1 MRTLVRHPQ
10 PVRRARLL
18 ALGALALAALTFLSP
33 PPSAGA
39 SSIGVS
45 PSTLTFDNALRSGTY
60 QASIAVFTD
69 SSTPSTFSFQKEG
82 DVSSWLSFFDAN
94 DPNRAPVE
102 SVVAPPQGTDGFLG
116 VKVDVP
122 AGTTNGTYT
131 GSITVYSDVNKGA
144 STAGPVNVGAQVG
157 VTVNVTGTQTIS
169 GDVVDASLG
178 SSQIEVG
185 QPARFAAQIKNTGNV
200 DLQPDVAVVV
210 RAKGSDVDV
219 LSAVTQAIRPADIG
233 KLIATWD
240 THRFEV
246 GDYTAK
252 ITAKAGAVSIGERTI
267 NFRLVPEGTLRRN
280 GELRDLKVTTP
291 PSVGGAARV
300 VAEFAN
306 TGEIDAEATFR
317 GELWR
322 DGKLVGDVASP
333 ALLVDPGSLGELSF
347 TVPTPERGDYKVTG
361 LVNFSGKET
370 SSRDLTFKAGDSGG
384 GGFAPF
390 ILVAAAGVSIIGIAI
405 WLLRRRPGPPSMDGP
420 PARPRVEA
428 TV

>member
-1 MRTLVRHPQ
+1 MRTLVRQSQ
-10 PVRRARLL
+10 PVRRTRRL
-18 ALGALALAALTFLSP
+18 ALGALVMGALTFLSP
-33 PPSAGA
+33 TSPVGA

-45 PSTLTFDNALRSGTY
+45 PSTLTFDNALRGATY
-60 QASIAVFTD
+60 QASISVFTD

-82 DVSSWLSFFDAN
+82 DVSSWLSFFGAN
-94 DPNRAPVE
+94 DPNRAPVDT
-102 SVVAPPQGTDGFLG
+102 VVAPPQGTDGSIG

-122 AGTTNGTYT
+122 AATANGVYT

-144 STAGPVNVGAQVG
+144 SNSGPVNVGAEVG
-157 VTVNVTGTQTIS
+157 VTINVTGTQIIS
-169 GDVVDASLG
+169 GNVVDASLG

-200 DLQPDVAVVV
+200 DLEPDVAVVLQ
-210 RAKGSDVDV
+210 AKGSDVDM
-219 LSAVTQAIRPADIG
+219 LSAANQSIGPADIG

-252 ITAKAGAVSIGERTI
+252 ITAKAGAVSIGERTL

-291 PSVGGAARV
+291 PSVGGAAKV

-306 TGEIDAEATFR
+306 TGEIDADATFR

-322 DGKLVGDVASP
+322 DGKLVGDVSSP
-333 ALLVDPGSLGELSF
+333 SLLVDPGSLGSLSF
-347 TVPTPERGDYKVTG
+347 VVPTLETGNYKVTG

-370 SSRDLTFKAGDSGG
+370 SARELTFRAGDTGG
-384 GGFAPF
+384 GGSH
-390 ILVAAAGVSIIGIAI
+390 L
-405 WLLRRRPGPPSMDGP
+405 
-420 PARPRVEA
+420 
-428 TV
+428 